1 MSDKKYNV
9 DSIDE
14 GINLL
19 TQASKDLKLCYYHY
33 KSTSMRLYYDDLSSQ
48 SVQNLSYLLQIIE
61 KYLEKMSIVTEEYKK
76 SIEQLKKANDDFVDN
91 SQKGKMIKEVLYTI
105 TTGR

>member
-9 DSIDE
+9 DSIDA

-19 TQASKDLKLCYYHY
+19 TQASKELTLCYNHY
-33 KSTSMRLYYDDLSSQ
+33 KATSMRLYYEDLSSQ

-61 KYLEKMSIVTEEYKK
+61 KYLEKMSIVMEEYEK
-76 SIEQLKKANDDFVDN
+76 SIEQLKKANSDFVDN
-91 SQKGKMIKEVLYTI
+91 SIKGKEIKDVLYNSI
-105 TTGR
+105 

>member
-1 MSDKKYNV
+1 MSDEKYNV

-33 KSTSMRLYYDDLSSQ
+33 KSISMRLYYDDLSSQ

-76 SIEQLKKANDDFVDN
+76 SIEQIKK
-91 SQKGKMIKEVLYTI
+91 QMMILLIIPKKGK
-105 TTGR
+105 

>member
-1 MSDKKYNV
+1 MSDEKYNV

-76 SIEQLKKANDDFVDN
+76 SIEQIKK
-91 SQKGKMIKEVLYTI
+91 QMMILLIIPKKGK
-105 TTGR
+105 